1 MHFKTKLIF
10 LIIFLILTTK
20 SFSKENIA
28 YVDMEKIMNNSI
40 AGKQLSEKLNKEN
53 NLNINFF
60 KKKEDELRSKE
71 KKLISQQNIL
81 DKSELEKQLKEL
93 QIEANKYRN
102 EKNKRV
108 NDLNLKKINAT
119 KKLLENI
126 TPILSEFANKNSISI
141 LMQKKDIVIGKTE
154 LDKTNDILKLVNK
167 KIKKIDFD

>member
-1 MHFKTKLIF
+1 MTI
-10 LIIFLILTTK
+10 
-20 SFSKENIA
+20 E
-28 YVDMEKIMNNSI
+28 
-40 AGKQLSEKLNKEN
+40 
-53 NLNINFF
+53 
-60 KKKEDELRSKE
+60 
-71 KKLISQQNIL
+71 
-81 DKSELEKQLKEL
+81 QLKEL

-102 EKNKRV
+102 EKNKRI